1 MGGSVLTSALST
13 AAVANSREFRLRRVT
28 AHAAAQAANINVN
41 TINTEEPQTG
51 GRPLANRVV
60 SFVSPDEIFQAS
72 SEAGDSVTI
81 PDELD
86 NLSDMVDTFASGATR
101 WREEYEARL
110 DAIQKRWSSEM

>member
-1 MGGSVLTSALST
+1 MNNQDNNVDEGTSGG
-13 AAVANSREFRLRRVT
+13 N
-28 AHAAAQAANINVN
+28 
-41 TINTEEPQTG
+41 
-51 GRPLANRVV
+51 RPLANRVV

-72 SEAGDSVTI
+72 GYSEAGDSVTI

-110 DAIQKRWSSEM
+110 DAIQKRWASE